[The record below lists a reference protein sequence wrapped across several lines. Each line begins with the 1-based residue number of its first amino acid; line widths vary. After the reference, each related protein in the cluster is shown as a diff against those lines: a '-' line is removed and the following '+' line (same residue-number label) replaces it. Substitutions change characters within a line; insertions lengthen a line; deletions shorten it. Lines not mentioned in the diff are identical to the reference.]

1 MKVKMNKLK
10 NRRWPYSPY
19 ARRNMFT
26 EEAQE
31 IIFNVVCAV
40 LVGLLIYLAY
50 NCIYVDICEK
60 LTK

>member
-1 MKVKMNKLK
+1 MKKLNK
-10 NRRWPYSPY
+10 RRWTYSSD

-31 IIFNVVCAV
+31 IIFNVVCAI

-50 NCIYVDICEK
+50 SCIYVDICEK
-60 LTK
+60 LAK